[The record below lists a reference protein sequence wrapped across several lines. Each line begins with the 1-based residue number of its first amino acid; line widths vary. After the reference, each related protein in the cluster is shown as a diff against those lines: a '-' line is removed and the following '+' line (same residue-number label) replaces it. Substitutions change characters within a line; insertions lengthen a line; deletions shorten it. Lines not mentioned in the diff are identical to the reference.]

1 MKPGDAIGPGGEP
14 YARVFE
20 THTSVI
26 TLIGDR
32 AYKTKKPVRLPFVDL
47 STRDRRLEVC
57 VQEVELNRRTAPDV
71 YLGVTQLHDLIGPT
85 GVENEPVVVMRRMP
99 AARCLSVLLADPAQY
114 ARARRCVEDVAQRV
128 ARFHAAL
135 PGITDVD
142 LPGEMARLWRD
153 GMEQTEIFAGDLLE
167 PAARDESYALAESY
181 LRGRS
186 DMLADRERAG
196 LVRDGHGDLLVD
208 DVYLLDDGARVL
220 DCLEFDAALRIG
232 DVLLDLAFLMM
243 DLDLH
248 GAPELARV
256 LVNRY
261 RQLDAERHAR
271 SLEHHY
277 VAYRA
282 WVRAKVECLKY
293 QAGDTSARERAAA
306 ALALCRARSRAA
318 RVHLVPVGGLPG
330 SGKST
335 LARVLVEADDERD
348 WVLLSSDD
356 LRKELAGLAPT
367 DSAAAAYGEGIY
379 DAEHTDAT
387 YAELLRRAGRA
398 LADGL
403 NVVLDASWTDPA
415 RRAQVEDLGAHT
427 HAVVTPVVCVA
438 PPHVCRERLAARR
451 AGPRASDAD
460 EEVLRRMAEQV
471 ADWPTAVEVE
481 TTGPAQSA
489 AAEVLGLLD
498 ALP

>member
-167 PAARDESYALAESY
+167 PGRARRVVCAC
-181 LRGRS
+181 
-186 DMLADRERAG
+186 RE
-196 LVRDGHGDLLVD
+196 LP
-208 DVYLLDDGARVL
+208 ARTV
-220 DCLEFDAALRIG
+220 
-232 DVLLDLAFLMM
+232 
-243 DLDLH
+243 
-248 GAPELARV
+248 
-256 LVNRY
+256 
-261 RQLDAERHAR
+261 RHAR
-271 SLEHHY
+271 
-277 VAYRA
+277 RP
-282 WVRAKVECLKY
+282 R
-293 QAGDTSARERAAA
+293 TRRP
-306 ALALCRARSRAA
+306 RARR
-318 RVHLVPVGGLPG
+318 P
-330 SGKST
+330 
-335 LARVLVEADDERD
+335 
-348 WVLLSSDD
+348 
-356 LRKELAGLAPT
+356 
-367 DSAAAAYGEGIY
+367 
-379 DAEHTDAT
+379 
-387 YAELLRRAGRA
+387 RR
-398 LADGL
+398 
-403 NVVLDASWTDPA
+403 PA
-415 RRAQVEDLGAHT
+415 RRRRLPARRRRPRARLPRVRRRLAHRRCAARPRLSHDGPRPARRPRARPRARQPLPPARRRTPRPEPGTPLRRLPRLGARQGR
-427 HAVVTPVVCVA
+427 VP
-438 PPHVCRERLAARR
+438 
-451 AGPRASDAD
+451 
-460 EEVLRRMAEQV
+460 EVSSR
-471 ADWPTAVEVE
+471 
-481 TTGPAQSA
+481 
-489 AAEVLGLLD
+489 
-498 ALP
+498 